1 MMTLVLDTLV
11 LPWLLK
17 KVSSLYHSTIGLGV
31 PRDEQVISTSSPGLT
46 VALFGDTETDT
57 GTITAK
63 RASLVSIGPTKFVA
77 MHVYTSLS
85 SSVIFATLRSPLGS
99 ICILSRS
106 RLLTGIEPLRQLMT
120 GAGRPVA
127 RQRNNTSVPTYA
139 TEWIKHFNIRK
150 NVLPFNYMKRQS
162 EQFTIECL
170 KTRTKVITVVN
181 SNDTDIKWK
190 TKTRWKTMQPEKRGQ
205 TRATESRLTWLWQIG
220 ASF

>member
-17 KVSSLYHSTIGLGV
+17 KLSSLYHSTIGLGV
-31 PRDEQVISTSSPGLT
+31 PRDEQVILTSSPGLT

-63 RASLVSIGPTKFVA
+63 RASLVSIGPTKFVE

-139 TEWIKHFNIRK
+139 TEWIKYFNIRE
-150 NVLPFNYMKRQS
+150 NVPPFNYMKRQS
-162 EQFTIECL
+162 KQFTTECL
-170 KTRTKVITVVN
+170 KTRTKVITLVN
-181 SNDTDIKWK
+181 SNDTYIKWK
-190 TKTRWKTMQPEKRGQ
+190 TKTRCKTMQPEKRGQ
-205 TRATESRLTWLWQIG
+205 TRATESWLTWLWKIG